1 MEYFQ
6 LYCPEPPRL
15 HADDMTN
22 PFTIVS
28 RCRVAG
34 HLSVR
39 RLDNPTLAVKNTKRD
54 QFMIWLHTG
63 PVVVIHSELVAAFER
78 HGLTGYR
85 SRSATVHFRDGTVSK
100 DYSQLIVVGW
110 AGVARPESGIRL
122 LEKCPGCGVRRY
134 SGMDNAEELIDW
146 NQWSGEDFFL
156 VWPLPELILVT
167 ARVAELLAILKTKSY
182 RLGSLRMYENGNLP
196 PTYQGFTVDRLSRY
210 MPDDV
215 AEKYGK
221 PVGLE

>member
-1 MEYFQ
+1 MAAHAGYNALVKTTLTYIGVVTELNNSRKFMEYFQ
-6 LYCPEPPRL
+6 LYRPEPPRL

-100 DYSQLIVVGW
+100 DYSQLIRQALVCRW
-110 AGVARPESGIRL
+110 
-122 LEKCPGCGVRRY
+122 RR
-134 SGMDNAEELIDW
+134 
-146 NQWSGEDFFL
+146 GEH
-156 VWPLPELILVT
+156 P
-167 ARVAELLAILKTKSY
+167 
-182 RLGSLRMYENGNLP
+182 
-196 PTYQGFTVDRLSRY
+196 
-210 MPDDV
+210 
-215 AEKYGK
+215 
-221 PVGLE
+221 